1 MGQLEQEKDAGY
13 LFLDIDSKRQKKTD
27 NYEKKKKFYT
37 HHYLPSH
44 IRPLTKS
51 TYSLVKRQSDA
62 FIDKNVSLW
71 HSLKYQRPIFPTIFV
86 HAVKLRFTIKYGMV

>member
-13 LFLDIDSKRQKKTD
+13 LFLDIDSKRQ
-27 NYEKKKKFYT
+27 EKKLIIMRKFYT
-37 HHYLPSH
+37 DRYLPSH
-44 IRPLTKS
+44 SRPLNKS
-51 TYSLVKRQSDA
+51 TYSLVKRQSDV